1 MFLVLTV
8 LIVTLV
14 TTAFAIAYTKN
25 FGAQTP
31 ESAPASCNSGGMTEA
46 GNPETA
52 EGTTTPARYGSDGGK
67 PAANDKDSLI
77 AGKGIKGKWEE

>member
-1 MFLVLTV
+1 
-8 LIVTLV
+8 
-14 TTAFAIAYTKN
+14 
-25 FGAQTP
+25 
-31 ESAPASCNSGGMTEA
+31 MTEA
-46 GNPETA
+46 GNPEIA